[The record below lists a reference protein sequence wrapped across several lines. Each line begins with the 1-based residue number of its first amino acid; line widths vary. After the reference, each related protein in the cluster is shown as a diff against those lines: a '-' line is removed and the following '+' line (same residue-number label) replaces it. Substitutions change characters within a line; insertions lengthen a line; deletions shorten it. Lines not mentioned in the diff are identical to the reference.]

1 LLVVDKKNHH
11 RQGHAENAG
20 MAQEIDEA
28 LVETAKEADRQKKFV
43 ERQSDNLRH
52 RLQNVSRESHAL
64 ARHRLNENSNLLFEC
79 NDLRMEA
86 KELNRKL
93 SIRRNELDVAQ
104 RTIKELKNQIAALAR
119 TNSADSTHRPTRVKP
134 VAATQAAT
142 MSSTLPNP
150 EAVDL
155 PESRYPAQWVVHNAL
170 IAANET
176 QPQASAEPQ
185 LAPIRGKPLPVPE
198 RKMHKSAVSQ
208 SAPALNDG
216 SAAPAKP
223 LATTLST
230 ADMPGLGVGM
240 TKQLTL
246 NVPRTADL
254 VVNPLKLGSRKV
266 SSVGATGAE
275 WQVEKLSKEV
285 ANLASQL
292 DDTLREKE
300 VQRLELNRLRKQL
313 MSTSALSN
321 APGAQMGVLP
331 SLARSTISQDGED
344 GRQLSSADLYGMPSE
359 ADKESMQ
366 FRPSSSSLGV
376 APAVA
381 RNPTQNAYLS
391 NPNILAAKA
400 GSGRVRTLLTFTL
413 QLHVLEITQLQVLT
427 PCSCWYCNPF
437 RWRCLPSDSRRTPP
451 ARARI
456 ARQVVRP
463 SPPPARPSR
472 LSALAARAARV
483 AGIWASCLRCHC
495 SRRSRRRRTQ
505 SASLHRR

>member
-1 LLVVDKKNHH
+1 VKNGSFVVLSTWCLHILFALFTDKKNHRSH
-11 RQGHAENAG
+11 GHAENAG

-52 RLQNVSRESHAL
+52 RLQNVNRESHAL

-119 TNSADSTHRPTRVKP
+119 TNSASSEHRPTRVKP

-142 MSSTLPNP
+142 MSSTLPGP
-150 EAVDL
+150 EAADL

-170 IAANET
+170 INANET
-176 QPQASAEPQ
+176 QPQASAEPV

-198 RKMHKSAVSQ
+198 ARKMHKSAVSQ
-208 SAPALNDG
+208 SAPALHDG
-216 SAAPAKP
+216 DNAAAKP
-223 LATTLST
+223 LATALST

-246 NVPRTADL
+246 NVPRAADL

-321 APGAQMGVLP
+321 APGAQMPGAGMLP

-359 ADKESMQ
+359 SDKEAMQ
-366 FRPSSSSLGV
+366 LRPSSSSLGV
-376 APAVA
+376 APAVT
-381 RNPTQNAYLS
+381 RNPNQNAYLS

-400 GSGRVRTLLTFTL
+400 GSGRVSDRSFSIFDLIQALMTAHQCVFFLYLNSDGA
-413 QLHVLEITQLQVLT
+413 VTQAVPEDQHRREQPHRRRPRSCLWLCQVLGE
-427 PCSCWYCNPF
+427 
-437 RWRCLPSDSRRTPP
+437 
-451 ARARI
+451 A
-456 ARQVVRP
+456 
-463 SPPPARPSR
+463 
-472 LSALAARAARV
+472 
-483 AGIWASCLRCHC
+483 
-495 SRRSRRRRTQ
+495 
-505 SASLHRR
+505 HR

>member
-1 LLVVDKKNHH
+1 
-11 RQGHAENAG
+11 

-119 TNSADSTHRPTRVKP
+119 SNSAHSEHRPARVKP
-134 VAATQAAT
+134 IAATQTAT
-142 MSSTLPNP
+142 MSSTLPGP
-150 EAVDL
+150 EAADL

-170 IAANET
+170 ITANET
-176 QPQASAEPQ
+176 QPQASSAEPM

-198 RKMHKSAVSQ
+198 ARKLHKSAVSQ
-208 SAPALNDG
+208 SAPALHDG
-216 SAAPAKP
+216 DGAAAKP
-223 LATTLST
+223 LATALST

-254 VVNPLKLGSRKV
+254 VVNPLKLGSRKT

-285 ANLASQL
+285 ANLANQL

-300 VQRLELNRLRKQL
+300 VQRIELNRLRKQL

-321 APGAQMGVLP
+321 APGAQMPGAGMLP
-331 SLARSTISQDGED
+331 SLARSSMSQDGED
-344 GRQLSSADLYGMPSE
+344 GRQLSSADLYGVPSE
-359 ADKESMQ
+359 SDKEGMQ
-366 FRPSSSSLGV
+366 LRPTSSSLGV

-391 NPNILAAKA
+391 NPNIFAAKA
-400 GSGRVRTLLTFTL
+400 GSGRVSYYSLSDLGFETL
-413 QLHVLEITQLQVLT
+413 Q
-427 PCSCWYCNPF
+427 S
-437 RWRCLPSDSRRTPP
+437 
-451 ARARI
+451 
-456 ARQVVRP
+456 
-463 SPPPARPSR
+463 
-472 LSALAARAARV
+472 
-483 AGIWASCLRCHC
+483 
-495 SRRSRRRRTQ
+495 
-505 SASLHRR
+505 